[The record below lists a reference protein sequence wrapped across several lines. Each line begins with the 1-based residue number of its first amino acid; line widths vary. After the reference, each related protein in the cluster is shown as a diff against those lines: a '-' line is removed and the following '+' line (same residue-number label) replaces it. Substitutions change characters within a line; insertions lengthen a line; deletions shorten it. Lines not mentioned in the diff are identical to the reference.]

1 MVGLNAGLSENLGPS
16 AAPDKTKDNT
26 GDKSEGQQ
34 RSPVIS
40 PSPAG
45 LKWWGKMPDLA
56 KIWAHQ
62 PLQIRQKTTQVIRV
76 KANSGVR

>member
-1 MVGLNAGLSENLGPS
+1 MGLRENLGPS

-26 GDKSEGQQ
+26 GDKSEDQQ

-45 LKWWGKMPDLA
+45 FKWWGRLPDLA
-56 KIWAHQ
+56 KISAHQ
-62 PLQIRQKTTQVIRV
+62 PHQTRPKTTQVIRV
-76 KANSGVR
+76 NANSGVR